1 MHPITPFARVWSIA
15 MVAALLL
22 VACGDDD
29 PTASVA
35 FAEPAA
41 GATVHGSVQLA
52 MTADGITIEEAGEAR
67 DGAGH
72 FHVIADAGCLA
83 AGTAIG
89 KDADHIHFG
98 AGQSEGVIY
107 LDPGEHDLCLQ
118 VGDGAHSAL
127 DVTDTVSMTVAITSQ
142 EEWCEVITDVDG
154 LSSALDAEQSDFA
167 AVQVG
172 FENMARLLAQLDDAS
187 QLVDDEARDD
197 VRAALGFGANV
208 ARAFTTA
215 ADEAA
220 AFEAVEELYAGAPAG
235 FVDEL
240 PGADW
245 IQATCDVDL
254 ED

>member
-1 MHPITPFARVWSIA
+1 MRPITLFARVWSIA

-29 PTASVA
+29 PAASVA

-41 GATVHGSVQLA
+41 GATVHGSVPLA

-89 KDADHIHFG
+89 KDADHIHVG
-98 AGQSEGVIY
+98 AGQSEGAIY
-107 LDPGEHDLCLQ
+107 LDPGEHGLCLH
-118 VGDGAHSAL
+118 VGDGVHSAL
-127 DVTDTVSMTVAITSQ
+127 DVTDTVSVTVAITSQ
-142 EEWCEVITDVDG
+142 EEWCEVIGEVDD
-154 LSSALDAEQSDFA
+154 LSGALDAEQSDFA

-187 QLVDDEARDD
+187 QFVDDEARGD
-197 VRAALGFGANV
+197 VRAALAFGANV

-220 AFEAVEELYAGAPAG
+220 ASEAVEELCTG

-245 IQATCDVDL
+245 IQDTCDVDL